1 MSGSETEC
9 DDGSS
14 DDLTPII
21 CTQRNSPQ
29 YSYRESLSQLDAML
43 PALAYSD
50 STEKKKNEH
59 ADTAVPLFIR
69 KRPSILVPLPAQVIS
84 KIAARPPLSED
95 ALRLEALRIARMFPR
110 GEPTMWSIM
119 QALDYKDLR
128 LLCKYQGVKFPGTA
142 SKADMGQRVLKL
154 IQKGDFKSLLDGTYD
169 SMGRKRISNASDDI
183 TSGTSSASAAL
194 DNTEKIIVKN
204 DRKAGSSSSS
214 SSCPTPVRPVPI
226 PVVAVGG
233 HNNWKQ
239 VDHCENIEHHEMF
252 ICFKRII
259 PYRFGLQINTTIYEV
274 HFLNIT
280 LS

>member
-9 DDGSS
+9 NDGSS

-21 CTQRNSPQ
+21 CTQRSSPQ

-50 STEKKKNEH
+50 STEKKKNEQS
-59 ADTAVPLFIR
+59 DSAVPMLVH
-69 KRPSILVPLPAQVIS
+69 KRPSILVPPPAQLNS

-95 ALRLEALRIARMFPR
+95 ALRLEALRIAKTFPR

-154 IQKGDFKSLLDGTYD
+154 IQKGAFKSLLDGTYD
-169 SMGRKRISNASDDI
+169 SMGRKRVKNASDDI
-183 TSGTSSASAAL
+183 TSGSCSASAAL
-194 DNTEKIIVKN
+194 GNGEKINKKS
-204 DRKAGSSSSS
+204 DRKEGSTSTSSN
-214 SSCPTPVRPVPI
+214 CPTPAKPVPI

-233 HNNWKQ
+233 HDNWKQ
-239 VDHCENIEHHEMF
+239 VDHCEIMKHHEMF
-252 ICFKRII
+252 I
-259 PYRFGLQINTTIYEV
+259 G
-274 HFLNIT
+274 
-280 LS
+280 